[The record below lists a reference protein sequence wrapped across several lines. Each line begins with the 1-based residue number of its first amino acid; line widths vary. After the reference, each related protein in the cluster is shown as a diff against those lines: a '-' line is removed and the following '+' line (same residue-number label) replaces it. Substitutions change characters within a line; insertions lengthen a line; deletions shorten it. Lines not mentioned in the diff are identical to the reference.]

1 MNCEWIW
8 DSIKHMY
15 NEDAFNK
22 LRSLNSTYNTL
33 KDHQKIT
40 SKFDYVIALPG
51 LLTGLTDHFFNDL
64 NRQAKYL
71 PKSKIRVYICTWSWI
86 HNKRIV
92 DYIKKQEYSN
102 LDIKIRVLDYESQEL
117 LDYFATIFK
126 NWGVEFKG
134 NVNRFTFKR
143 YISQFIYAKCIE
155 FIKENEKEDTL
166 VLKIRSAT
174 EVIEHNSK
182 IHLDVLHHRNLSDLW
197 YFSNTGDRLKLDN
210 LDGFILS
217 SNSYSG
223 LVGDILF
230 YSSLKNLH
238 KVFSSTQDTA
248 KGMSEYYLKEF
259 KKYGGKKLPKDEIEL
274 DSLNE
279 FSNLLLYYEGTGGLS
294 YLINSS
300 GLVHF
305 KDQNLVS
312 RLFRA
317 IAAPAV
323 PYMSFYNRKLVV
335 EGKVHFKEDTVK
347 EVNRFLVNQD
357 LGQKSLI

>member
-8 DSIKHMY
+8 GSTKHMY
-15 NEDAFNK
+15 NKDAFDK
-22 LRSLNSTYNTL
+22 LRSLNSTFNTL
-33 KDHQKIT
+33 KDHEKIT
-40 SKFDYVIALPG
+40 SKFDYVIAIPG
-51 LLTGLTDHFFNDL
+51 LLTGLTDHFFKDL
-64 NRQAKYL
+64 NSQAKYL

-86 HNKRIV
+86 YNKRIV

-102 LDIKIRVLDYESQEL
+102 LDIKIRIVDYESQEL

-155 FIKENEKEDTL
+155 FVKEKEKEDTL

-174 EVIEHNSK
+174 EIRTHNSK
-182 IHLDVLHHRNLSDLW
+182 ISLDELHNRNLSELW
-197 YFSNTGDRLKLDN
+197 YSSNTEDRLKLGN
-210 LDGFILS
+210 LDRFVLS
-217 SNSYSG
+217 SVSSSG

-230 YSSLKNLH
+230 YSSVKNLH
-238 KVFSSTQDTA
+238 RVFGSTQDTA
-248 KGMSEYYLKEF
+248 DRMSEYYIKEF
-259 KKYGGKKLPKDEIEL
+259 KKYGGEKLPKDEIEL
-274 DSLNE
+274 DHLHE
-279 FSNLLLYYEGTGGLS
+279 FANLLMYYEGSGGLS

-305 KDQNLVS
+305 KDNNLVS
-312 RLFRA
+312 RLFGA
-317 IAAPAV
+317 IGAPAV
-323 PYMSFYNRKLVV
+323 PYMSLFNHRLAV
-335 EGKVHFKEDTVK
+335 EGKVFYKEDTVK
-347 EVNRFLVNQD
+347 KANRFLVNQD